1 MYKLVESPE
10 YADPEADYAVY
21 EEKYLLTRRL
31 LLTLKRGLPSV
42 EEPYDNSGHADK
54 VDNVI
59 SRLTEQ
65 QATLFEQLAH
75 VSKSTKFVENDLP
88 KINIQPFS
96 GNYKDWPTFR
106 DLFIKHLPVTDTA
119 YKTAWQRLS
128 DRFDRPRHIVNSFMD
143 MFMNLPSTTVEN
155 SNLLRKIS
163 DGAHEVVRGLE
174 ASKQSGRDCWLI
186 YLLVAKIDPQSRSR
200 WINDSKANAI
210 PSIGEFL
217 QFLDSRCEELELSGR
232 KLSSSS
238 NSSEVGSKAIKQ
250 QSRALLTTDTNVSRV
265 CVKCNSTDHTITKCP
280 IFASISLENCRNFIN
295 GKSLC
300 FNCLK
305 SGHTSYSCSSKFRC
319 KECHRRHHT
328 LVHPTTVLQT
338 PTASP
343 SAQAS
348 TSSPVSATASPG
360 LWSTTSHVARPY
372 SSCSPL
378 GVEYANVVECSSR
391 DSSQFILPTA
401 VVNIQTAGH
410 RYKTCRVLLDCAS
423 ELSYIT
429 ERCAQSLALPRSHS
443 RVVVSGI
450 SSVNAETTRGPCALR
465 IKSRVGNDI
474 LEVKAH
480 VLSRITSTLLQE
492 TITISAV
499 SQLNAV
505 PLADPSFNE
514 ASNIDI
520 LIGAQ
525 YEWDVITSDKIY
537 DTHGNVIAVSSIF
550 GWIVTSIPLPQVQPT
565 ISLVTLADVDQSLR
579 KFWEIEETHVPVHNS
594 EDDYA
599 EHHFTNTHFRTET
612 GKYVVELPF
621 QQPKVI
627 FSETMS
633 GCLARFLTVERRLIR
648 NDALRQQYVEF
659 MREYARQGHMRK
671 LRSDEIEVDDGIRFY
686 MPHHPV
692 LGRKLRVVFDGS
704 FKDTN
709 RVSLNSSL
717 STGPNIERNLFAVC
731 FRFRLHRHKSPE
743 AAFPRLQ
750 EKYPRASRILAEDFY
765 VDDVLTGAKSE
776 EELLQVKDELCKLM
790 ACGGL
795 ELSKWVSNCQHL
807 STSQRDQSLLKYTE
821 EDTAKVLGLLWRP
834 VADTLAYKV
843 CVEDSTEIPSDLE
856 WDTPLP
862 ISQAQLWL
870 KYRSDME
877 NITNFF
883 IPRYVPT
890 PSGKMLELQG
900 FCDAS
905 MRAYAAVV
913 YCRTKDENGVFHVS
927 LMAAKTRVAP
937 LKPTS
942 LPRLELCGAL
952 LLARLI
958 NVVKETLPH
967 KEISVYARTSEILE
981 ILPRR
986 HWNHVASKEILL
998 TVLAEVC

>member
-1 MYKLVESPE
+1 MGFLVMGSWSITKYGVFRGSITHTLAYAESPPEDFTKEQIDTRLERLQEIWQECVHTTDQMYKHVESPE

-21 EEKYLLTRRL
+21 EEKYLLTRGL
-31 LLTLKRGLPSV
+31 LLTFKRGLPSV
-42 EEPYDNSGHADK
+42 EEPDDNSGRADK
-54 VDNVI
+54 VYNVI

-65 QATLFEQLAH
+65 QATLFEQLAN

-96 GNYKDWPTFR
+96 GNYKDRPTFR
-106 DLFIKHLPVTDTA
+106 DLFVSSVDSRSSLSNVQKFHYLTSSLRDEAANLVKHLPVTDTA

-186 YLLVAKIDPQSRSR
+186 YLLVAKIDPGSRRR

-232 KLSSSS
+232 KISSSS
-238 NSSEVGSKAIKQ
+238 KSSEVGSKAIKQ
-250 QSRALLTTDTNVSRV
+250 QSRALLTTDTNVSTV
-265 CVKCNSTDHTITKCP
+265 CVK
-280 IFASISLENCRNFIN
+280 L
-295 GKSLC
+295 
-300 FNCLK
+300 
-305 SGHTSYSCSSKFRC
+305 
-319 KECHRRHHT
+319 
-328 LVHPTTVLQT
+328 LQT
-338 PTASP
+338 PTASQ

-360 LWSTTSHVARPY
+360 PWSTTSHVARPY

-391 DSSQFILPTA
+391 DSSKFILPTA
-401 VVNIQTAGH
+401 VVNVQTAGH

-450 SSVNAETTRGPCALR
+450 SSVNAETTCGLCALR

-480 VLSRITSTLLQE
+480 VLSRITSTLPQE

-499 SQLNAV
+499 SQLHAV

-525 YEWDVITSDKIY
+525 YVWDVITSDKIY

-565 ISLVTLADVDQSLR
+565 ISLVILADVDQSLR

-599 EHHFTNTHFRTET
+599 EHHFTNTYFRTET

-633 GCLARFLTVERRLIR
+633 GCLVRFLTVERRLMR
-648 NDALRQQYVEF
+648 NNN
-659 MREYARQGHMRK
+659 
-671 LRSDEIEVDDGIRFY
+671 
-686 MPHHPV
+686 
-692 LGRKLRVVFDGS
+692 
-704 FKDTN
+704 T
-709 RVSLNSSL
+709 LNLCAIQKSQKS
-717 STGPNIERNLFAVC
+717 GNCPE
-731 FRFRLHRHKSPE
+731 SPE
-743 AAFPRLQ
+743 ITPDNL
-750 EKYPRASRILAEDFY
+750 EIYPKVPRILN
-765 VDDVLTGAKSE
+765 KSQKFE
-776 EELLQVKDELCKLM
+776 NS
-790 ACGGL
+790 L
-795 ELSKWVSNCQHL
+795 ESPK
-807 STSQRDQSLLKYTE
+807 
-821 EDTAKVLGLLWRP
+821 
-834 VADTLAYKV
+834 
-843 CVEDSTEIPSDLE
+843 
-856 WDTPLP
+856 
-862 ISQAQLWL
+862 
-870 KYRSDME
+870 
-877 NITNFF
+877 IT
-883 IPRYVPT
+883 
-890 PSGKMLELQG
+890 
-900 FCDAS
+900 
-905 MRAYAAVV
+905 
-913 YCRTKDENGVFHVS
+913 
-927 LMAAKTRVAP
+927 
-937 LKPTS
+937 
-942 LPRLELCGAL
+942 
-952 LLARLI
+952 
-958 NVVKETLPH
+958 
-967 KEISVYARTSEILE
+967 
-981 ILPRR
+981 
-986 HWNHVASKEILL
+986 
-998 TVLAEVC
+998 